1 MEVTQQL
8 LDYFRGDELAASTWL
23 NKYAQEGEKTPD
35 DMHRRMA
42 KEFARI
48 EAKYGGDEHNYC
60 KFSEEKIYKAFKDFK
75 YIIPGGSIMATLGK
89 VNGSLLSNCTVL
101 KAPYDS
107 ISGIMDTCKDM
118 SNLFK
123 RRCGVGFDISTLRPK
138 GAKVNNSAKETTGA
152 CSFMDLFSFV
162 TNLISQQGRRG
173 ALLLSMNINHPDII
187 EFITKK
193 QDLTK
198 VTGANISIQV
208 TDEFMQAMLDDE
220 NYYLRWPVETEI
232 NPKNYIGVE
241 YNKLIE
247 ETKDG
252 TTIYVRKVK
261 AKDIW
266 DTFIQCSHRTAEPGI
281 IFKDT
286 MINYAPDGGYED
298 YRMVSTN
305 PCQPSYATV
314 LTKDGIKTF
323 NDINVGDKIWSSEGW
338 TTIVNKQ
345 CTGIKPVYEYKTHS
359 GTFIGTENHRVIS
372 KGNKVEVKDA
382 ETIDLLGGT
391 CDIADSLNLQDI
403 IDGLVIGDGT
413 YHKNSN
419 NILLNIGSKDLDY
432 FCSEINDFI
441 LENYSKSYTYKVNT
455 TITSSE
461 LPNTYL
467 RSIPN
472 RFIYGSSAKVRGF
485 LRGLYSANGSVVSN
499 RVTLKTASSILRD
512 QVILMLS
519 SIGIRSYYTTN
530 EAHEV
535 EFDNGK
541 YWCKESYD
549 VNISTDRFKFNSLV
563 GFIQKYKT
571 QKLLQTTSNIL
582 DKVKTSAITD
592 IKLIGNEEVY
602 NVTVDNNSHTY
613 WTGGL
618 NVSNCGEIGMNVDT
632 CRLLHLNLT
641 SFVKFPYTKA
651 ACIDWENMDKYA
663 RIAVNLADDLVDLE
677 VEYMDDL
684 INRLDKE
691 KSKDEIK
698 LLNTFRNH
706 AIAGRRTGLGF
717 TGLADMIAMLGL
729 KYDSTEGISVIEDIM
744 QSLFYFE
751 LQQDIKLAEVRGEFD
766 VYSPSN
772 EENLWT
778 KFLRNNY
785 TSLYGEMIKKG
796 RRNIN
801 FSTVAPTGTVSLMAQ
816 CTSGIE
822 PLFKPWYIR
831 RRKCKEGE
839 DYDYVDVVG
848 EKYKEFKVV
857 HEGLKRWMSINN
869 YPMEDLESVYKL
881 SPYYQSCAE
890 DIDPFARVTI
900 QGIIQKYI
908 THSISSTVNL
918 PEETTPNTISDIF
931 IQAWR
936 AGCKGQTVYRTGSR
950 SGVLVDSK
958 TKKPEKM
965 NDTNA
970 PKRPEEL
977 EADYYEVKAR
987 GEKFIVIVGLFEN
1000 RPYEIFVFR
1009 PTIDV
1014 KTANH
1019 KGKIIKKGKGKYS
1032 FISEHVEINNL
1043 LNTNISVE
1051 EKAATLYSSML
1062 LRHGISIKY
1071 IIKTAKKVDDN
1082 ITSFSS
1088 AMCRVLSKYDNSPTD
1103 EKCPECGEP
1112 LTRES
1117 SCVICKSCGYS
1128 KCI

>member
-8 LDYFRGDELAASTWL
+8 LDYFKGDELAASTWL
-23 NKYAQEGEKTPD
+23 NKYAQEGEATPD

-48 EAKYGGDEHNYC
+48 EAKYGGDEYAYC
-60 KFSEEKIYKAFKDFK
+60 RFSEEEIYKAFKDFK

-101 KAPYDS
+101 KAPHDS

-162 TNLISQQGRRG
+162 TNLIAQQGRRG
-173 ALLLSMNINHPDII
+173 ALLLSMNINHPDIV

-220 NYYLRWPVETEI
+220 DYYLRWPVETEI
-232 NPKNYIGVE
+232 NPKDYVGVE
-241 YNKLIE
+241 YNELIE

-252 TTIYVRKVK
+252 AIIYVRKVK

-266 DTFIQCSHRTAEPGI
+266 NTFIQCSHRTAEPGI

-298 YRMVSTN
+298 YKMISTN
-305 PCQPSYATV
+305 P
-314 LTKDGIKTF
+314 
-323 NDINVGDKIWSSEGW
+323 
-338 TTIVNKQ
+338 
-345 CTGIKPVYEYKTHS
+345 
-359 GTFIGTENHRVIS
+359 
-372 KGNKVEVKDA
+372 
-382 ETIDLLGGT
+382 
-391 CDIADSLNLQDI
+391 
-403 IDGLVIGDGT
+403 
-413 YHKNSN
+413 
-419 NILLNIGSKDLDY
+419 
-432 FCSEINDFI
+432 
-441 LENYSKSYTYKVNT
+441 
-455 TITSSE
+455 
-461 LPNTYL
+461 
-467 RSIPN
+467 
-472 RFIYGSSAKVRGF
+472 
-485 LRGLYSANGSVVSN
+485 
-499 RVTLKTASSILRD
+499 
-512 QVILMLS
+512 
-519 SIGIRSYYTTN
+519 
-530 EAHEV
+530 
-535 EFDNGK
+535 
-541 YWCKESYD
+541 
-549 VNISTDRFKFNSLV
+549 
-563 GFIQKYKT
+563 
-571 QKLLQTTSNIL
+571 
-582 DKVKTSAITD
+582 
-592 IKLIGNEEVY
+592 
-602 NVTVDNNSHTY
+602 
-613 WTGGL
+613 
-618 NVSNCGEIGMNVDT
+618 CGEIGMNVDT

-641 SFVKFPYTKA
+641 SFVKFPYTKESY
-651 ACIDWENMDKYA
+651 IDWENMDKYA
-663 RIAVNLADDLVDLE
+663 RMAINLADDLVDLE

-766 VYSPSN
+766 VYSPGN

-796 RRNIN
+796 RRNIS

-848 EKYKEFKVV
+848 EKYKEFKVI

-890 DIDPFARVTI
+890 DIDPFARVAI